1 MVSDT
6 LSFFGKLGLAVGIL
20 LAVKDL
26 VIILIRGLPL
36 AIRRRI
42 PLRLWFASLVGRTL
56 LGSFSPNQIQYLTT
70 PTLEVYETW
79 VKKQRAELVQQAP
92 QGPLNL
98 LNLDIEN
105 LGDTGASV
113 MWIGDRMEASKI
125 VLFFHGGGY
134 ISPPLPG
141 HFTWCWEAYVNASL
155 GAKAQVAVAVLQ
167 YTLSPRAQY
176 PDQLHQASSAL
187 NHLLQSGVNPRDL
200 IFGGDSAGGNMS
212 VQLLY
217 HILHPHPNIPP
228 VKLVQPVA
236 GIFLV
241 SPWLS
246 YRTDTASFKENNN
259 VDMLSSG
266 LIQQTSHHAVRRD
279 DLAPKS
285 SEAHPVCAMD
295 GDLSWLEHVHDVTDA
310 LYVTAGRQ
318 EVFRDAIVGFA
329 EAVRRR
335 CPSVSVDLEV
345 SDHEAHD
352 YILLENDAGI
362 IGDATQRMRR
372 WASGRL
378 ATYESL

>member
-1 MVSDT
+1 MASWGWPFGSCWVSMLPCFE
-6 LSFFGKLGLAVGIL
+6 LSISSNLVT
-20 LAVKDL
+20 AVKDL
-26 VIILIRGLPL
+26 VMILIRGLPL

-70 PTLEVYETW
+70 PTLEVYEIW
-79 VKKQRAELVQQAP
+79 VKKQRAKLIQQTP
-92 QGPLNL
+92 QGSLNL
-98 LNLDIEN
+98 LNLNTKN
-105 LGDTGASV
+105 LNGIGASV
-113 MWIGDRMEASKI
+113 IWIRDRKEASKI

-134 ISPPLPG
+134 IAPPLPG

-187 NHLLQSGVNPRDL
+187 NHLLQSGINPRDL
-200 IFGGDSAGGNMS
+200 IFGGDSAGGNLS

-246 YRTDTASFKENNN
+246 DRTDTASFKENSN
-259 VDMLSSG
+259 VDMLSS
-266 LIQQTSHHAVRRD
+266 A
-279 DLAPKS
+279 S
-285 SEAHPVCAMD
+285 SNRHP
-295 GDLSWLEHVHDVTDA
+295 T
-310 LYVTAGRQ
+310 TQ
-318 EVFRDAIVGFA
+318 FVGM
-329 EAVRRR
+329 
-335 CPSVSVDLEV
+335 
-345 SDHEAHD
+345 
-352 YILLENDAGI
+352 I
-362 IGDATQRMRR
+362 
-372 WASGRL
+372 
-378 ATYESL
+378 